1 MTQPRFLTLG
11 PGTNHE
17 LVARAYLDFHGVD
30 QAQLG
35 FFADP
40 AEGVARVRA
49 GEAEFIILCSVH
61 PDAARITA
69 EDFRRF
75 FIVDT
80 FISPSKTLAVLARKD
95 VARPR
100 SLAVFGPT
108 RDYVDTSRWEEVIVE
123 NTGSIVTVAER
134 ILAGGCDA
142 ALLYLEYADRHP
154 GFFDVMEV
162 IGSPDDAWL
171 VFGTRRASDGGV
183 VACRDS
189 VVARAISAARRTSR
203 AGGR

>member
-1 MTQPRFLTLG
+1 MSMPRFLTLG

-17 LVARAYLDFHGVD
+17 LVARAYLDLHGVD

-40 AEGVARVRA
+40 DDGVAKVKA
-49 GEAEFIILCSVH
+49 GEAAFMILCSVH

-69 EDFRRF
+69 HDFRRF

-80 FISPSKTLAVLARKD
+80 FISPSKTLAVLTRKG

-100 SLAVFGPT
+100 SLALFGPT
-108 RDYVDTSRWEEVIVE
+108 RDYVDTTRWEEVIVE
-123 NTGSIVTVAER
+123 NSGSIVTVAKR

-154 GFFDVMEV
+154 GFFEVTEV

-171 VFGTRRASDGGV
+171 VFGTQRASDGGI
-183 VACRDS
+183 VANRDS
-189 VVARAISAARRTSR
+189 AVARAVRNAARASPA
-203 AGGR
+203 AGR